1 MTSHRKH
8 RGYASQR
15 IVADYLARNGWPY
28 AEPVGAGR
36 PGSDITGC
44 PGLDIEVK
52 ARRGFDPLAAIR
64 QLRERE
70 APFVTAFAVL
80 RCDGQG
86 EKSVADWPV
95 VMPLGAFVDL
105 LKDACFGTEWMDRK
119 GDQ

>member
-1 MTSHRKH
+1 MSRKQ
-8 RGYASQR
+8 RGYDSQR
-15 IVADYLARNGWPY
+15 IVADYLREWWPY

-80 RCDGQG
+80 RVDGQG
-86 EKSVADWPV
+86 EKSIADWPV
-95 VMPLGAFVDL
+95 VMPLGAFVEL
-105 LKDACFGTEWMDRK
+105 LQDAGYGTHCK
-119 GDQ
+119 GRED